1 MSHPTIEAC
10 FSSEKASCASASV
23 LQGIVGF
30 NFTANRYRVGS
41 SVSFRVHQA
50 PEVARLAPPF
60 RIHCLYKDVE
70 SNLRPREWL
79 RTN

>member
-1 MSHPTIEAC
+1 MELVDDGG
-10 FSSEKASCASASV
+10 EDE
-23 LQGIVGF
+23 L
-30 NFTANRYRVGS
+30 RVGS

-70 SNLRPREWL
+70 SNLRLREWL